1 MFYTFL
7 SNHCEIEYLCND
19 KTKIVAPAGAV
30 VAEEGGKDMN
40 LSAEELAKNCG
51 LSYQEYL
58 SLLEIKNKEVENDIS
73 IDVMDIEKETY
84 ETTSNIKLLT
94 GIPDIDNLTKGLRT
108 GVHVLAG
115 FRKCCKSTLAL
126 NLIYRALN
134 EGLNVCLLSLEM
146 SKIDV
151 LNTLVSLH
159 SFEVSPKDSVSRDE
173 LQMLYELDRDSYN
186 KYLYSFLSL
195 PGNLIIYTEKDLEDN
210 NNGPTYSESNL
221 NSMFDKANECCYQK
235 NGKEIQVLVVD
246 NINCIRVWDK
256 KTMGETATTSAS
268 NYFRKVALNFGTRIE
283 DYEGN
288 CYGASPVILLL
299 LAQINR
305 SGGKEALYN
314 GFYPESAIAETVNI
328 ERDATTIIPIY
339 TNQMYIESNVAFIKL
354 EASRYSPAMIGP
366 VDIPINLKYG
376 KIGFPLEKV
385 NADETKAQLLQ
396 KRTNYNI
403 VEVKAPDGTVG
414 KIVLPKGQP
423 VPDGYKKVTSGSVF
437 YLDDDEEY

>member
-1 MFYTFL
+1 M
-7 SNHCEIEYLCND
+7 I
-19 KTKIVAPAGAV
+19 KQKIVAPAGA
-30 VAEEGGKDMN
+30 ASAEEEGGKNMN
-40 LSAEELAKNCG
+40 LSVEEFAKNCG

-58 SLLEIKNKEVENDIS
+58 SLLEIKNKEVSNDIS
-73 IDVMDIEKETY
+73 IDVMDIEKETSK
-84 ETTSNIKLLT
+84 TTSNIKLLT

-126 NLIYRALN
+126 NLIYRSLN

-159 SFEVSPKDSVSRDE
+159 SFEVNPKDSVSRDE

-195 PGNLIIYTEKDLEDN
+195 PGNLIVYSEKDLEDN
-210 NNGPTYSESNL
+210 KNGPTYSESNL

-283 DYEGN
+283 DCQGN
-288 CYGASPVILLL
+288 CYGANPVILLL

-366 VDIPINLKYG
+366 VDVPINLKYG

-385 NADETKAQLLQ
+385 NVDETKAQLL
-396 KRTNYNI
+396 KKKADYNI
-403 VEVKAPDGTVG
+403 VEVQAPDGTVE

-423 VPDGYKKVTSGSVF
+423 IPDGYKKVTSGSTF
-437 YLDDDEEY
+437 YLDDDDEY